1 VSDRPATAKAAPT
14 LHDRRR
20 PALQRAAALQPARR
34 RFVPLADI
42 AGRERHQ
49 RLTLIEFTWDVS
61 GGVQPVI
68 LASRELLH

>member
-14 LHDRRR
+14 PHDRRR
-20 PALQRAAALQPARR
+20 PALQRAAALRPAR

-42 AGRERHQ
+42 AGPERHQ